1 MGAAGLALLACTG
14 LDPHTPY
21 AYGLLPG
28 LLLLPAGAAAS
39 FGGATVLATEG
50 VPPQR
55 SARRGVLNSA
65 MELGPTVLFAVLT
78 LGSDARSLAAT
89 GAALVVLAVALLLR
103 HPNHPTGR
111 PPPPTD
117 ASRRPIPRSKTLEK
131 GNADMDRFTG
141 TTVLVTGAGS
151 GLGRAIA
158 RAFAAEGASVVAAG
172 RTAATL
178 HETVG
183 LIEAAGGTALA
194 VTADV
199 TDSGQLRD
207 LVRET
212 VTRYGGLDVA
222 VNNAG
227 IFRGSGP
234 VGEVGEE
241 DWDAVMRTNLT
252 GVWLA
257 MKHEIAHMKENGG
270 GVIVNI
276 SSNLGAHLRIPG
288 AAAYLTSKA
297 GVSVLTRAAALDH
310 IHQGIRINAV
320 SPGASAA
327 PMSLRPGETEA
338 ERTERMKAENPLG
351 RVAEAEEVA
360 AAVLYLASPA
370 AGAVVGTDL
379 VIDSGASA

>member
-1 MGAAGLALLACTG
+1 
-14 LDPHTPY
+14 
-21 AYGLLPG
+21 
-28 LLLLPAGAAAS
+28 
-39 FGGATVLATEG
+39 
-50 VPPQR
+50 
-55 SARRGVLNSA
+55 
-65 MELGPTVLFAVLT
+65 
-78 LGSDARSLAAT
+78 
-89 GAALVVLAVALLLR
+89 
-103 HPNHPTGR
+103 
-111 PPPPTD
+111 
-117 ASRRPIPRSKTLEK
+117 
-131 GNADMDRFTG
+131 
-141 TTVLVTGAGS
+141 
-151 GLGRAIA
+151 
-158 RAFAAEGASVVAAG
+158 VAAG

-178 HETVG
+178 RETVG
-183 LIEAAGGTALA
+183 LIEAAGGTASA

-234 VGEVGEE
+234 VGEVGED